1 MAIITTDGR
10 NFVGILKGY
19 DQTTNLILANT
30 TERIITP
37 DEPTET
43 IELGLYL
50 LRGESV
56 AVCGL
61 IDQEIDQ
68 KIDWNNVST
77 STHIPPVLCL
87 TEL

>member
-10 NFVGILKGY
+10 NFVGTLKGY
-19 DQTTNLILANT
+19 DQATNLILANT
-30 TERIITP
+30 TERIVSP

-61 IDQEIDQ
+61 IDEEIDQ
-68 KIDWNNVST
+68 KIDWNNVSIT
-77 STHIPPVLCL
+77 DHPRVYGL
-87 TEL
+87 TQI